1 MKKFVA
7 RQPIFDP
14 HQKVYAY
21 ELLFRS
27 GMDNFFEASDPD
39 QASTSVIVD
48 SLLLMGMEKLTGG
61 DRAFINCTRNVL
73 IKGYAALLPKDKVV
87 VEILESVEP
96 DDEVVGACLRLKRAG
111 FMLALDDFIYEE
123 RLEPFLPLIDFV
135 KIDFRETTEMDRRA
149 LVEKLSPRGIKM
161 VAEKVETM
169 SELHQASEM
178 GYTYFQG
185 YFFSKPE
192 IIVAKDIPGYKL
204 NYLRVLQ
211 AVNQPEINLVEL
223 ENIIKLEASLTYK
236 LLRYLNSAFFG
247 FRTEIR
253 SIHHALALLGEEEL
267 KKWASLIAMAAM
279 GADKPPELVV
289 SVIVRAVF
297 CESLAP
303 RIGMMNRSNDL
314 FLLGMMSLI
323 DAVLDRP
330 LPEILEKMPISH
342 EVKEALLGVENRFR
356 DVYETVIAYEAAEW
370 RSFAEKA
377 RKLNL
382 DEETVPDLYL
392 KSVEWAKNTFHM

>member
-27 GMDNFFEASDPD
+27 GMDNFFDASDPD

-123 RLEPFLPLIDFV
+123 RLEPLLPLIDFV
-135 KIDFRETTEMDRRA
+135 KIDFRETTERDRKA

-161 VAEKVETM
+161 VAEKVETR
-169 SELHQASEM
+169 SELQQASEM

-192 IIVAKDIPGYKL
+192 IIVAQDIPGYKL

-356 DVYETVIAYEAAEW
+356 DVYETVIAYEASDW

>member
-27 GMDNFFEASDPD
+27 GMDNFFDASDPD

-73 IKGYAALLPKDKVV
+73 IKGYAALLPKDKVE

-96 DDEVVGACLRLKRAG
+96 DDEVVGACLRLKRAR

-123 RLEPFLPLIDFV
+123 RLEPLLPLIDFV
-135 KIDFRETTEMDRRA
+135 KVDFRETTEMDRKA

-161 VAEKVETM
+161 VAEKVETR
-169 SELHQASEM
+169 SELQQASEM

-192 IIVAKDIPGYKL
+192 IVVAQDIPGYKL

-356 DVYETVIAYEAAEW
+356 DVYETVIAYEAADW

>member
-73 IKGYAALLPKDKVV
+73 IKGCAALLPKDKVV

-123 RLEPFLPLIDFV
+123 RLEPFLPLIDCV

-192 IIVAKDIPGYKL
+192 SIVAKDIPGYKL

-392 KSVEWAKNTFHM
+392 KSVEWAKNTLHM

>member
-7 RQPIFDP
+7 RQAIFDP

-27 GMDNFFEASDPD
+27 GMDNFFDASDPD

-96 DDEVVGACLRLKRAG
+96 DDEVVGACLRLKQAG

-123 RLEPFLPLIDFV
+123 RLEPLLPLIDFV
-135 KIDFRETTEMDRRA
+135 KIDFRETTERDRRA

-161 VAEKVETM
+161 VAEKVETR
-169 SELHQASEM
+169 SELQRASEM

-192 IIVAKDIPGYKL
+192 IVVAQDIPGYKL

-303 RIGMMNRSNDL
+303 RIGMMNQSNDL

-323 DAVLDRP
+323 DTVLDRP

-356 DVYETVIAYEAAEW
+356 DVYETVIAYEAADW

>member
-27 GMDNFFEASDPD
+27 GMDNFFDASDPD

-123 RLEPFLPLIDFV
+123 RLEPLLPLIAFV
-135 KIDFRETTEMDRRA
+135 KIDFRETTERDRKA
-149 LVEKLSPRGIKM
+149 LVEKLSHRGIKM
-161 VAEKVETM
+161 VAEKVETR
-169 SELHQASEM
+169 SELLQASEM

-192 IIVAKDIPGYKL
+192 IVVAQDIPGYKL

-342 EVKEALLGVENRFR
+342 EVKEALLGVENRLR
-356 DVYETVIAYEAAEW
+356 DVYETVIAYEAADW

>member
-1 MKKFVA
+1 
-7 RQPIFDP
+7 
-14 HQKVYAY
+14 
-21 ELLFRS
+21 
-27 GMDNFFEASDPD
+27 DNFFDASDPD

-123 RLEPFLPLIDFV
+123 RLEPLLPLIDFV
-135 KIDFRETTEMDRRA
+135 KVDFRETTEMDRRA

-161 VAEKVETM
+161 VAEKVETR
-169 SELHQASEM
+169 SELQQASEM

-192 IIVAKDIPGYKL
+192 IVVAQDIPGYKL

-303 RIGMMNRSNDL
+303 KIGMTNRSNDL

-356 DVYETVIAYEAAEW
+356 DVYETVIAYEAADW

>member
-27 GMDNFFEASDPD
+27 GMDNFFDASDPD

-96 DDEVVGACLRLKRAG
+96 DDEVVGACLRLKQAG

-123 RLEPFLPLIDFV
+123 RLEPLLPLIDFV
-135 KIDFRETTEMDRRA
+135 KIDFRETTERDRRA

-161 VAEKVETM
+161 VAEKVETR
-169 SELHQASEM
+169 SELQRASEM

-192 IIVAKDIPGYKL
+192 IVVAQDIPGYKL

-303 RIGMMNRSNDL
+303 RIGMMNQSNDL

-356 DVYETVIAYEAAEW
+356 DVYETVIAYEAADW

>member
-73 IKGYAALLPKDKVV
+73 IKGCAALLPKDKVV

-96 DDEVVGACLRLKRAG
+96 DDEVVGAGLRLKRAG

-123 RLEPFLPLIDFV
+123 RLEPFLPLIDCV

-192 IIVAKDIPGYKL
+192 SIVAKDIPGYKL

-392 KSVEWAKNTFHM
+392 KSVEWAKNTLHM

>member
-27 GMDNFFEASDPD
+27 GMDNFFDASDPD

-123 RLEPFLPLIDFV
+123 RLEPLLPLIDFV
-135 KIDFRETTEMDRRA
+135 KIDFRETTERDRKA

-161 VAEKVETM
+161 VAEKVETR
-169 SELHQASEM
+169 SELQQASEM

-356 DVYETVIAYEAAEW
+356 DVYETVIAYEAADW

>member
-27 GMDNFFEASDPD
+27 GMDNFFDASDPD

-123 RLEPFLPLIDFV
+123 RLEPLLPLIDFV
-135 KIDFRETTEMDRRA
+135 KVDFRETTEMDRRA

-161 VAEKVETM
+161 VAEKVETR
-169 SELHQASEM
+169 SELQQASEM
-178 GYTYFQG
+178 GYSYFQG

-192 IIVAKDIPGYKL
+192 IVVAQDIPGYKL

-303 RIGMMNRSNDL
+303 KIGMTNRSNDL

-356 DVYETVIAYEAAEW
+356 DVYETVIAYEASDW

-392 KSVEWAKNTFHM
+392 KSVEWAKNTYHM

>member
-27 GMDNFFEASDPD
+27 GMDNFFDASDPD

-123 RLEPFLPLIDFV
+123 RLEPLIPLIDFV

-161 VAEKVETM
+161 VAEKVETR

-185 YFFSKPE
+185 YFFNKPE

-342 EVKEALLGVENRFR
+342 EIKEALLGGENRFR
-356 DVYETVIAYEAAEW
+356 DVYETVLAYEAADWPE
-370 RSFAEKA
+370 FAEKA

>member
-27 GMDNFFEASDPD
+27 GMDNFFDASDPD

-123 RLEPFLPLIDFV
+123 RLEPLLPLIDFV
-135 KIDFRETTEMDRRA
+135 KVDFRETTERDRKA

-161 VAEKVETM
+161 VAEQVETR
-169 SELHQASEM
+169 SELQQASEM

-185 YFFSKPE
+185 YCFSKPE
-192 IIVAKDIPGYKL
+192 IVVAQDIPGYKL

-303 RIGMMNRSNDL
+303 RIGMTNRSNDL

-342 EVKEALLGVENRFR
+342 EIKEALLGVENRFR
-356 DVYETVIAYEAAEW
+356 DVYETVIAYEAADW

>member
-27 GMDNFFEASDPD
+27 GMDNFFDASDPD

-123 RLEPFLPLIDFV
+123 RLEPLLPLIDFV
-135 KIDFRETTEMDRRA
+135 KVDFRETTERDRKA

-161 VAEKVETM
+161 VAEKVETR
-169 SELHQASEM
+169 SELQQASEM

-192 IIVAKDIPGYKL
+192 IVVAQDIPGYKL

-303 RIGMMNRSNDL
+303 RIGMTNRSNDL

-342 EVKEALLGVENRFR
+342 EIKEALLGVENRFR
-356 DVYETVIAYEAAEW
+356 DVYETVIAYEAADW

>member
-27 GMDNFFEASDPD
+27 GMDNFFDASDPD

-111 FMLALDDFIYEE
+111 FMLALDDFIYGE
-123 RLEPFLPLIDFV
+123 RLEPLLSLIDFV
-135 KIDFRETTEMDRRA
+135 KIDFRETSEMDRKA

-253 SIHHALALLGEEEL
+253 SIHHALTLLGEEEL

-289 SVIVRAVF
+289 SVIIRAVF

-342 EVKEALLGVENRFR
+342 EIKEALLGGENRFR
-356 DVYETVIAYEAAEW
+356 DVYETVIAYEAADW
-370 RSFAEKA
+370 REFAEKA

-382 DEETVPDLYL
+382 DEGIVPDLYL
-392 KSVEWAKNTFHM
+392 KSVEWAKNIFHM

>member
-27 GMDNFFEASDPD
+27 GMDNFFDASDPD

-96 DDEVVGACLRLKRAG
+96 DDEVVGACLRLKQAG

-123 RLEPFLPLIDFV
+123 RLEPLLPLIDFV
-135 KIDFRETTEMDRRA
+135 KIDFRETTERDRRA

-161 VAEKVETM
+161 VAEKVETR
-169 SELHQASEM
+169 SELQRASEM

-192 IIVAKDIPGYKL
+192 IVVAQDIPGYKL

-303 RIGMMNRSNDL
+303 RIGMMNQSNDL

-323 DAVLDRP
+323 DTVLDRP

-356 DVYETVIAYEAAEW
+356 DVYETVIAYEAADW

>member
-27 GMDNFFEASDPD
+27 GMDNFFDASDPD

-48 SLLLMGMEKLTGG
+48 RLLLMGMEKLTGG

-123 RLEPFLPLIDFV
+123 RLEPLLPLVDFV
-135 KIDFRETTEMDRRA
+135 KVDFRETTERDRRA

-161 VAEKVETM
+161 VAEKVETR
-169 SELHQASEM
+169 SELQQASEM

-253 SIHHALALLGEEEL
+253 SIHHALALLG
-267 KKWASLIAMAAM
+267 A
-279 GADKPPELVV
+279 
-289 SVIVRAVF
+289 
-297 CESLAP
+297 
-303 RIGMMNRSNDL
+303 
-314 FLLGMMSLI
+314 
-323 DAVLDRP
+323 
-330 LPEILEKMPISH
+330 
-342 EVKEALLGVENRFR
+342 
-356 DVYETVIAYEAAEW
+356 
-370 RSFAEKA
+370 
-377 RKLNL
+377 
-382 DEETVPDLYL
+382 
-392 KSVEWAKNTFHM
+392 

>member
-14 HQKVYAY
+14 QQKVFAY

-27 GMDNFFEASDPD
+27 GMDNFFDASDPD

-111 FMLALDDFIYEE
+111 FMLALDDFTYEE
-123 RLEPFLPLIDFV
+123 RIEPLLPLIDFV

-161 VAEKVETM
+161 VAEKVETR
-169 SELHQASEM
+169 SELQQASEM

-192 IIVAKDIPGYKL
+192 IIVAQDIPGYKL

-211 AVNQPEINLVEL
+211 AVNQPEINLVAL

-303 RIGMMNRSNDL
+303 QIGMMNRSNDL

-342 EVKEALLGVENRFR
+342 EIKEALLGGENRFR
-356 DVYETVIAYEAAEW
+356 DVYETVIAYEAADW
-370 RSFAEKA
+370 RAFAEKA
-377 RKLNL
+377 SKLNL

>member
-27 GMDNFFEASDPD
+27 GMDNFFDASDPD

-161 VAEKVETM
+161 VAEKVETR
-169 SELHQASEM
+169 SELQQASEM
-178 GYTYFQG
+178 GYSYFQG

-192 IIVAKDIPGYKL
+192 IVVAQDIPGYKL

-356 DVYETVIAYEAAEW
+356 DVYETVIAYEAADW